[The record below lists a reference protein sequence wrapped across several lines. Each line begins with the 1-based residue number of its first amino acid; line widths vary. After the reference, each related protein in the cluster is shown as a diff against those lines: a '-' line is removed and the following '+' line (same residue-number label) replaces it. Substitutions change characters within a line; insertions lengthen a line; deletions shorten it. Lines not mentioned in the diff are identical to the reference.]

1 MLVARHSLFWW
12 VDIICHGLC
21 GNKSPALNEGPQ
33 RNKVLIKI
41 ALSLMQ
47 EVVWDVGHSLTLWT
61 HYLRIL
67 TAHLA
72 NCCRASNN
80 FSDVTAQGSFLTPDG
95 HKFQD
100 GKIFRGT
107 IASQENDVKLLALER
122 PSAIRGIGGAP
133 DLRKD
138 CRATQVRLGGYTA
151 PGKD

>member
-1 MLVARHSLFWW
+1 MLARHSLFWW
-12 VDIICHGLC
+12 VDIICHGWC
-21 GNKSPALNEGPQ
+21 GNKSPAPNEGLQ

-41 ALSLMQ
+41 PLSLMQ
-47 EVVWDVGHSLTLWT
+47 EVVWDVGHSLTLWN

-107 IASQENDVKLLALER
+107 IASQENDVKPLPQSVPQQSEE
-122 PSAIRGIGGAP
+122 
-133 DLRKD
+133 
-138 CRATQVRLGGYTA
+138 LGELQIYVKIVEQ
-151 PGKD
+151 PR

>member
-21 GNKSPALNEGPQ
+21 GNKSPAQNEGPQ

-47 EVVWDVGHSLTLWT
+47 EVVWAVGHSLTLWT

-80 FSDVTAQGSFLTPDG
+80 FSDVTTAQGSFLTPDG

-100 GKIFRGT
+100 GKIFRGA
-107 IASQENDVKLLALER
+107 IASQENDVKLLPQSVPQQSEGSGELQIYVKIVEQAR
-122 PSAIRGIGGAP
+122 
-133 DLRKD
+133 
-138 CRATQVRLGGYTA
+138 
-151 PGKD
+151 